1 MVGDIV
7 VLPEWLGSAQI
18 KLIDE
23 YRPGVWQVEAIV
35 NGAQFLISFSTHRD
49 ADAVPE
55 RFQRALAPV
64 VQFR

>member
-35 NGAQFLISFSTHRD
+35 NGAQFLISRH
-49 ADAVPE
+49 VILLPE
-55 RFQRALAPV
+55 ESDE
-64 VQFR
+64 